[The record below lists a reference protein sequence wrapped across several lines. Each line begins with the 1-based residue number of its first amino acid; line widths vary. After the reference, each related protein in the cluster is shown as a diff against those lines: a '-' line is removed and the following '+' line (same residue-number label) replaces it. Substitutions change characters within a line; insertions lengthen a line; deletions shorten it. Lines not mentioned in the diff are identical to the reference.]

1 MNIQFQIIK
10 RLALLVLLPVSIMT
24 CQLKPKFQQK
34 VVAYQKY
41 NTIDT
46 FNPEVYRYI
55 DQLIY
60 KLITVNARG
69 DLQLRS
75 STLNDLHLLKAA
87 NPRNN
92 GVKLLIGVGGAK
104 ANSQHFSEM
113 TANDNSRKMFVRNLL
128 DFCLK
133 HDLDGADIDWEYPK
147 SMADKDRAIKLFKEL
162 HIAFEQN
169 DLILTA
175 AINYAPDQVRLAKD
189 IEKYVDQ
196 IHLMAYEPM
205 EGIETYQEQLDY
217 ALRLAKVNRLNTEK
231 LVMGLPFYGKRRMDG
246 KIMTYKKIK
255 QLIDEGP
262 SIKAEFDFMDVD
274 DIKTNVVELK
284 ENKIS
289 GIMFWELGFDKSLDS
304 SQSLVRTIDIN
315 RSKN

>member
-1 MNIQFQIIK
+1 
-10 RLALLVLLPVSIMT
+10 
-24 CQLKPKFQQK
+24 
-34 VVAYQKY
+34 
-41 NTIDT
+41 
-46 FNPEVYRYI
+46 
-55 DQLIY
+55 
-60 KLITVNARG
+60 
-69 DLQLRS
+69 
-75 STLNDLHLLKAA
+75 
-87 NPRNN
+87 
-92 GVKLLIGVGGAK
+92 
-104 ANSQHFSEM
+104 
-113 TANDNSRKMFVRNLL
+113 MFVKNLL

-133 HDLDGADIDWEYPK
+133 HELDGADIDWEYPK

-205 EGIETYQEQLDY
+205 EGIETFQEQLDY

-255 QLIDEGP
+255 QLIDEG
-262 SIKAEFDFMDVD
+262 SSLKAEFDFMDVD